1 MEDTASASQDLEF
14 MAAVEVPPPLAAAPD
29 PDDVLDRVWGDIH
42 QMRQDWEAQGPVQ
55 GDAFT
60 VLVVDWG

>member
-1 MEDTASASQDLEF
+1 MEDTASAAQDLESI
-14 MAAVEVPPPLAAAPD
+14 ALEAPPHVAPAVD
-29 PDDVLDRVWGDIH
+29 PDDVLDRVWLDIQ
-42 QMRQDWEAQGPVQ
+42 QMRQEWEAQGPLQ